1 MSKNQVGEVRPGQL
15 ITTFGPGA
23 ILDSVNDS
31 LMVLDIRYWDKA
43 NEKIFDKRLSQFLK
57 KSYFKKIPAKGWQD
71 LPSIPFPY
79 FHICSNNKCRRLF
92 DLRDKFHLETYLDEG
107 PKCPD
112 CEWKSYPARFVVS
125 CRENNHL
132 DDFPW
137 RWWVHGKQETSCKRK
152 LYMTSS
158 GNTSSLASL
167 GVKCECGA
175 FETMAGATQS
185 SSFTDY
191 ACTGNHP
198 HQLSRSGYCESQII
212 PLQRGASN
220 VYFPALRSA
229 ISIPDLDEETHPE
242 LLEHEEVIREHEED
256 YGMTG
261 LKKYYNRK
269 LSRVFGTF
277 EQFYNEWEKY
287 NNDPPEEMGSYENIK
302 EIEYN
307 AFTDFNNRKKVK
319 DFEAENQEVPS
330 DLKPYFTRIIK
341 AHRLKEIL
349 VLLGFMR
356 NDSPEPE
363 VNSPKN
369 IVWLGSGMDEN
380 WLPAVE
386 VFGEGIFL
394 EFNRESINRWLSDNS
409 KLLESKSVKFSR
421 LYNDWI
427 TSKGW
432 EVTGVRDAVY
442 VMMHTLSHLLI
453 KQLSLQ
459 SGYSSVAIKERIY
472 WNKNMAGILLYTGS
486 TDQEGSLGG
495 LVEMGSTDNIRKALY
510 SALHDAV
517 FCASD
522 PHCAN
527 LEPSEDNHLNGCSC
541 FACSMIA
548 ETSCETGNRFLDRSL
563 VVRTMDSEIKP
574 FFEGFI

>member
-31 LMVLDIRYWDKA
+31 LMVLDIKYWDKA
-43 NEKIFDKRLSQFLK
+43 KDKIFDRRLSKFLK

-71 LPSIPFPY
+71 LPSIPFPFY
-79 FHICSNNKCRRLF
+79 HICSNNNCRRLF
-92 DLRDKFHLETYLDEG
+92 DLRDKFHLETYLEEG

-112 CEWKSYPARFVVS
+112 CEWKSYPSRFVVS
-125 CRENNHL
+125 CRDSNHL

-137 RWWVHGKQETSCKRK
+137 RWWVHGKQETTCSGK

-175 FETMAGATQS
+175 YENMAGATQS
-185 SSFTDY
+185 NSFNQFT
-191 ACTGNHP
+191 CTGNHP
-198 HQLSRSGYCESQII
+198 HQLNKSGYCESPII

-229 ISIPDLDEETHPE
+229 ISIPDQEEYADQ
-242 LLEHEEVIREHEED
+242 LIQQEEEIREYEED
-256 YGMTG
+256 FGLTG
-261 LKKYYNRK
+261 LEKYFKRK
-269 LSRVFGTF
+269 LANVYDTF
-277 EQFYNEWEKY
+277 DDFVIDWEKY
-287 NNDPPEEMGSYENIK
+287 KNSTMEEVEEYQNIK
-302 EIEYN
+302 EIEYA
-307 AFTDFNNRKKVK
+307 AFTDFTSKKKLK
-319 DFEAENQEVPS
+319 DFEAENQEIPK
-330 DLKPYFTRIIK
+330 DLQPYFKRIIK

-369 IVWLGSGMDEN
+369 IVWLGSGTDEK

-394 EFNRESINRWLSDNS
+394 EFNRDHINKWLSDNGVTLS
-409 KLLESKSVKFSR
+409 SKSTEFSQ
-421 LYNDWI
+421 LYDNWI
-427 TSKGW
+427 KQKGW

-453 KQLSLQ
+453 NQLSLQ

-472 WNKNMAGILLYTGS
+472 WNENMAGILLYTGS

-495 LVEMGSTDNIRKALY
+495 LVEMGGTDNIRKTLFAALQE
-510 SALHDAV
+510 AV

-527 LEPSEDNHLNGCSC
+527 LEPSEENHFNGCSC

-574 FFEGFI
+574 FFDGFI

>member
-1 MSKNQVGEVRPGQL
+1 MNKNQVGEVRPGQL

-23 ILDSVNDS
+23 LLDSVNDS
-31 LMVLDIRYWDKA
+31 LMVLDIKYWDNAK
-43 NEKIFDKRLSQFLK
+43 EKIFDKRLSQFLK
-57 KSYFKKIPAKGWQD
+57 KSYFKKIPAKGKGD

-79 FHICSNNKCRRLF
+79 YHICSNNNCRRLF

-137 RWWVHGKQETSCKRK
+137 RWWAHGRQETSCKGK
-152 LYMTSS
+152 LSMTSS

-175 FETMAGATQS
+175 FQSMNAATQA
-185 SSFTDY
+185 SSFAEY

-198 HQLSRSGYCESQII
+198 HQLSKSGYCESPII

-229 ISIPDLDEETHPE
+229 ISIPEPNDETPQILIEQ
-242 LLEHEEVIREHEED
+242 EEVIREHEED
-256 YGMTG
+256 YAMIG
-261 LKKYYNRK
+261 LKKYYTRK
-269 LSRVFGTF
+269 LTDAFGTF
-277 EQFYNEWEKY
+277 EQFLQSWEKY
-287 NNDPPEEMGSYENIK
+287 NTSQPEEIGSYESIK
-302 EIEYN
+302 EIEYK
-307 AFTDFNNRKKVK
+307 AFTDFNARKKVK
-319 DFEAENQEVPS
+319 DFEAENQEVPY

-341 AHRLKEIL
+341 AHRLKEVL

-356 NDSPEPE
+356 NDTPEPE
-363 VNSPKN
+363 VNAPKN
-369 IVWLGSGMDEN
+369 IVWLGSGMQEN

-394 EFNRESINRWLSDNS
+394 EFNRESIKRWLTENS
-409 KLLESKSVKFSR
+409 KILEGKSNQFSR
-421 LYNDWI
+421 LYKEWI
-427 TSKGW
+427 NSKGW
-432 EVTGVRDAVY
+432 EVNGDRDAVY

-472 WNKNMAGILLYTGS
+472 WSENMAGILLYTGS

-495 LVEMGSTDNIRKALY
+495 LVEMGSTDNIRKTLFAALQ
-510 SALHDAV
+510 DAV

-527 LEPSEDNHLNGCSC
+527 LEPSEDNHLNGCAC

-563 VVRTMDSEIKP
+563 VVRTMDSAIKP
-574 FFEGFI
+574 FFEGLI